1 MDTTIPETKNVTN
14 TAVVQGSLFEAWP
27 TDLYVPPDALQV
39 FLEGF
44 EGPLD
49 LLLYLIQNQN
59 FDITNIPISTIT
71 TQYLKYIEL
80 IDGLHL
86 DMAAEYLVM
95 AATLV
100 EIKSRSLLPISED
113 IQAEDDPRTRLVQQL
128 REYAQYKQ
136 AAQNLDALPRLE
148 RDLFIGSVEHP
159 DIPRQ
164 IAPPEVSLDE
174 LLKVMQDVMQ
184 RATLFISHQVIKE
197 PLSVRERMSAVLEQL
212 KQLQQIDFVKLFV
225 IEEGRA
231 GVVVTLLAILELTK
245 ESLIKIVQSQP
256 FAVIQVVSLET

>member
-1 MDTTIPETKNVTN
+1 MDSSEVLPEAKN
-14 TAVVQGSLFEAWP
+14 AAMVQGLPLETWP

-80 IDGLHL
+80 IEGLHL

-95 AATLV
+95 AATLM
-100 EIKSRSLLPISED
+100 EIKSRSLLPISENF
-113 IQAEDDPRTRLVQQL
+113 QTEDDPRSRLIQQL

-136 AAQNLDALPRLE
+136 AAQNLDALPRLN
-148 RDLFIGSVEHP
+148 RDIFMGTVEHP
-159 DIPRQ
+159 DLPKRV
-164 IAPPEVSLDE
+164 ATPEVSLDE
-174 LLKVMQDVMQ
+174 LLEVMQDVMQ
-184 RATLFISHQVIKE
+184 RATLFTSHQVVQE

-212 KQLQQIDFVKLFV
+212 KQLQQIDFIKLFAF
-225 IEEGRA
+225 EEGRA

-245 ESLIKIVQSQP
+245 ESLIKIVQPQP
-256 FAVIQVVSLET
+256 FATIQVVSLENA

>member
-1 MDTTIPETKNVTN
+1 MDIPAPEVKNS
-14 TAVVQGSLFEAWP
+14 ALVQGSPFETWP

-59 FDITNIPISTIT
+59 FDITNIPIATIT

-80 IDGLHL
+80 IDGLQL
-86 DMAAEYLVM
+86 DLAAEYLVM
-95 AATLV
+95 AATLM

-113 IQAEDDPRTRLVQQL
+113 ISTEDDPRTRLIQQL

-136 AAQNLDALPRLE
+136 AAQDLDALPRIE
-148 RDLFIGSVEHP
+148 RDIFTGYVEHP

-164 IAPPEVSLDE
+164 ISPPEVSLDE
-174 LLKVMQDVMQ
+174 LLEVMQDVIQ
-184 RATLFISHQVIKE
+184 RASLFTSHRVVQE

-212 KQLQQIDFVKLFV
+212 KQLQKIDFINLFI

-245 ESLIKIVQSQP
+245 EALIKIVQPQD
-256 FAVIQVVSLET
+256 FAVIQVISLEIQDA

>member
-1 MDTTIPETKNVTN
+1 MDIAIPEGKN
-14 TAVVQGSLFEAWP
+14 AVVQGILFEAWP
-27 TDLYVPPDALQV
+27 TDLYVPPDALQI

-80 IDGLHL
+80 IEDLHL
-86 DMAAEYLVM
+86 DLAAEYLVM

-113 IQAEDDPRTRLVQQL
+113 IKEDDPHAKLVQQL
-128 REYAQYKQ
+128 REYAKYKQ
-136 AAQNLDALPRLE
+136 AAQDLDALPRLE
-148 RDLFIGSVEHP
+148 RDLFTGLVEHP

-164 IAPPEVSLDE
+164 IVPPEVSLDE
-174 LLKVMQDVMQ
+174 LLEVMQDVMR
-184 RATLFISHQVIKE
+184 RATLFTSHQVIKE

-212 KQLQQIDFVKLFV
+212 KQLQQIDFINLFV

-245 ESLIKIVQSQP
+245 ESLIKIVQPQA
-256 FAVIQVVSLET
+256 FAVIQVVSLETKNA